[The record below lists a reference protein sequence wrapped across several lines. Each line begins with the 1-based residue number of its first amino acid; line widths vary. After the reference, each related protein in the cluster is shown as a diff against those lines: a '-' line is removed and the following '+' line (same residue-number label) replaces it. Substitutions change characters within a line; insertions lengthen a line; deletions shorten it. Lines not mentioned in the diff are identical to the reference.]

1 MSLDRIWKIRRR
13 ASCFRG
19 LIGDRLLRGGPTR
32 TTCRLIGLL
41 RQRCSDVYVWLHI
54 CRWRGIISLCRIFN
68 PLNVKKVQ
76 LWLKVHKEMGEN
88 ATEREEGREKTVPK
102 IMKDTQD
109 TIPYLA
115 AEGDEHTKY
124 EDFSEVVIDPT
135 LRTWLFHFCALLAQ
149 HSQVSEPVPSMEEG
163 RVGFTRWRAQ
173 PA

>member
-1 MSLDRIWKIRRR
+1 M
-13 ASCFRG
+13 
-19 LIGDRLLRGGPTR
+19 
-32 TTCRLIGLL
+32 
-41 RQRCSDVYVWLHI
+41 
-54 CRWRGIISLCRIFN
+54 
-68 PLNVKKVQ
+68 KKVQ

-88 ATEREEGREKTVPK
+88 ATEREGRREKTVSK
-102 IMKDTQD
+102 IMQDTQD

-149 HSQVSEPVPSMEEG
+149 HSKVSEPVPPMEEG
-163 RVGFTRWRAQ
+163 RVEFARWRAQ